1 MRKIVVLSSSD
12 KGYEYE
18 IKVLKQFD
26 DVEFIVSP
34 ARTEDEVIDAVR
46 DAEVILFTATKM
58 NERIINFIISFS
70 FFKCFK

>member
-58 NERIINFIISFS
+58 NERIINSLEKCRLIIR
-70 FFKCFK
+70 